1 VLDAG
6 QDRKP
11 PALSDPIYIT
21 RPYLPPLAELMPML
35 EQIWDTRVLSNNG
48 PFHKALEAR
57 LRDYLQVNH
66 VSLVTNGMVALE
78 AVIDAAGL
86 EGEIVTTPYSF
97 VATTHAV
104 KRGQLEPVFVDVRE
118 SDLNID
124 PAKIEAAITPR
135 TSAIVAVHC
144 YGNPCA
150 LDEIDAIAQ
159 RHNLKVIYDAAH
171 AYGVTWK
178 GRGVLGWGDYAT
190 LSFHATKAFNTF
202 EGGAIVTRATSDR
215 DAIERQRNFG
225 IASETSIPVVGTNAK
240 MSEFNAA
247 VGLVQMDH
255 FEKVR
260 SARAAV
266 DLRYRR
272 ALAEIDGVEPL
283 AIPEGVVANHSYFP
297 VLVGEAFPI
306 SRDALYERLRNEKIF
321 SRRYF
326 YPLLSNL
333 DMYRRHPSA
342 DPTHLPVANRAAAQ
356 VLCLPIYPE
365 LGKSDQ
371 DRVVE
376 AIARAARPG

>member
-1 VLDAG
+1 
-6 QDRKP
+6 
-11 PALSDPIYIT
+11 LSDPIYIT

-48 PFHKALEAR
+48 PFHQALEAR

-66 VSLVTNGMVALE
+66 CSLVTNGMVALE

-124 PAKIEAAITPR
+124 PAQIEAAITPR

-150 LDEIDAIAQ
+150 LDEIDAIAK
-159 RHNLKVIYDAAH
+159 RHDLKVIYDAAH
-171 AYGVTWK
+171 AFGVTWK

-202 EGGAIVTRATSDR
+202 EGGAIITRADLDR

-225 IASETSIPVVGTNAK
+225 IENEVSIPVVGTNAK

-255 FEKVR
+255 FEKVVA
-260 SARAAV
+260 ARRAV
-266 DLRYRR
+266 DARYREM
-272 ALAEIDGVEPL
+272 LADVDGIEPL
-283 AIPEGVVANHSYFP
+283 AIPEDVVPNHSYFP
-297 VLVGEAFPI
+297 VLVREGFPV
-306 SRDALYERLRNEKIF
+306 SRDALYDRLKAADIHA
-321 SRRYF
+321 RRYF
-326 YPLLSNL
+326 FPLLSNL
-333 DMYRRHPSA
+333 PMYRDLPSA
-342 DPTHLPVANRAAAQ
+342 APERLPVANRAADQ
-356 VLCLPIYPE
+356 VLCLPIHPE
-365 LGKSDQ
+365 LTHGQQ
-371 DRVVE
+371 DRVVG
-376 AIARAARPG
+376 AVRAAAAGA

>member
-1 VLDAG
+1 
-6 QDRKP
+6 
-11 PALSDPIYIT
+11 LSDPIYIT

-48 PFHKALEAR
+48 PFHQRLEAR
-57 LRDYLQVNH
+57 LAEFLQVNN

-124 PAKIEAAITPR
+124 PAQIEAAITPR
-135 TSAIVAVHC
+135 TTAIVAVHC

-150 LDEIDAIAQ
+150 LDEIDAIAK
-159 RHNLKVIYDAAH
+159 RHGLKVIYDAAH
-171 AYGVTWK
+171 AFGVTWK

-202 EGGAIVTRATSDR
+202 EGGAIVTRADADR
-215 DAIERQRNFG
+215 ASIERQRNFG
-225 IASETSIPVVGTNAK
+225 IESETSIPVVGTNAK

-255 FEKVR
+255 FEQVR

-266 DLRYRR
+266 DRRYREL
-272 ALAEIDGVEPL
+272 LAGFDGLEPL
-283 AIPEGVVANHSYFP
+283 ATPEDVVPNHSYFP
-297 VLVGEAFPI
+297 LLVREGFAVG
-306 SRDALYERLRNEKIF
+306 RDELYARLDAENIK

-326 YPLLSNL
+326 FPLLSNL
-333 DMYRRHPSA
+333 PMYRDLPSA
-342 DPTHLPVANRAAAQ
+342 ARERLPVANRAADQ
-356 VLCLPIYPE
+356 VLCLPIHPE
-365 LGKSDQ
+365 LSHADQ
-371 DRVVE
+371 DRVVD
-376 AIARAARPG
+376 AIARAARGA